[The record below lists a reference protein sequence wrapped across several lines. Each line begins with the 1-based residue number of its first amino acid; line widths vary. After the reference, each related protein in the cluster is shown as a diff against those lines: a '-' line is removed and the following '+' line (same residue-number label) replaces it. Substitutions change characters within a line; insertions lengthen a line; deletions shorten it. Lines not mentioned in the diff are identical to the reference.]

1 MPTGAPLINN
11 ISSISLTLI
20 NCARAPVK
28 LLFNGGEEVRDA
40 VVVVA
45 VDVGLEPAVEELV
58 VEL

>member
-20 NCARAPVK
+20 NSARAHVK

-58 VEL
+58 AEL